1 MIFHHVLALSSFVHC
16 RFIRAILVAID
27 LSHAHGWIVAVLQEG
42 TKREAGS
49 SPRVLCFSECVFE
62 KLSFRASTSKWG
74 CIGYAYSPLIE
85 RRERS
90 RIQLFLIEGGKSMS
104 DEKDENLKAVYQQL
118 CDSYRAI
125 DDFRTKL
132 LGF

>member
-1 MIFHHVLALSSFVHC
+1 MIFHHVLNSSSFVHC

-62 KLSFRASTSKWG
+62 KLSFRASTRVWWLSIRVVWT
-74 CIGYAYSPLIE
+74 E
-85 RRERS
+85 RKER
-90 RIQLFLIEGGKSMS
+90 L
-104 DEKDENLKAVYQQL
+104 DERAQAMQVKDIVP
-118 CDSYRAI
+118 
-125 DDFRTKL
+125 
-132 LGF
+132 G